1 MRKMGLVFVAV
12 LWLSVVA
19 LITAA
24 NGTSSARAA
33 NLACA
38 VQVVTNWPLSQI
50 ANETIAV
57 SVKVMNV
64 AAVVPAASLALAQ
77 KDSNAI
83 VSAVT
88 SKTLARSTLIAAAA
102 QVMATRNTVACPPP
116 EP

>member
-1 MRKMGLVFVAV
+1 MRSMGLVLTAT
-12 LWLSVVA
+12 LLLGVVA

-24 NGTSSARAA
+24 NGTSSAQAA

-64 AAVVPAASLALAQ
+64 AALVPAASWALAQ
-77 KDSNAI
+77 KDSDAI
-83 VSAVT
+83 VRAVT
-88 SKTLARSTLIAAAA
+88 SNTLARSTLIAAAA
-102 QVMATRNTVACPPP
+102 QVLATRNTVACP
-116 EP
+116 